1 MRLFV
6 DVTHSQNSGHPCS
19 SPVLRCFERVV
30 ISKTLSRASRVDA
43 KLISSNPSL
52 LDMKDEVLY
61 CLQRSWL
68 GAVAQWVTILSSP
81 WWVGVEN
88 NTQRYLYYD
97 FFTILSMSKNTQ

>member
-1 MRLFV
+1 
-6 DVTHSQNSGHPCS
+6 
-19 SPVLRCFERVV
+19 
-30 ISKTLSRASRVDA
+30 
-43 KLISSNPSL
+43 
-52 LDMKDEVLY
+52 MKDVIY
-61 CLQRSWL
+61 PPYRSWL